1 MPKIVII
8 GAGSLGFTR
17 KLVTDIVAVPALAD
31 STFGLVDIDA
41 ERLEFAKQAV
51 GRIIKESRA
60 KAKVEASLDRKDVL
74 KDADY
79 VIVTILVGGVDGFRP
94 EITIPIKYG
103 VDINIGDTLGPSGV
117 FRALRTI
124 PVMLGIAHDMERYC
138 PDAFMLN
145 YTNPMSMLC
154 RAIERGSSIRAVGL
168 CHSVQ
173 GTSEML
179 ATWIGAPIREID
191 YLCAGIN
198 HQAWFLEFKWK
209 WRDVI
214 PDLRKAIER
223 PEIYKQELVR
233 NEMFKHLGYY
243 VTESSGHNSE
253 YNAWFRKRRD
263 LYEKYCVKGT
273 NWNPGVT
280 RYILDEYERREN
292 AWKSEVKRQLND
304 PTPLNLKR
312 SHEYC
317 SYILEAI
324 ETDRPVKING
334 NVKNTGLI
342 TNLPESC
349 CVEVP
354 VYIDRRGFNPSHVGA
369 LPPQLAALNQQNVA
383 VQEMAVEAHFT
394 KNRDLVYHA
403 CYFDPLSAAV
413 LSLEEIRKM
422 VDELFEVQGKHLPQF
437 TR

>member
-1 MPKIVII
+1 MAKIVII

-17 KLVTDIVAVPALAD
+17 KLVTDIVAVPALSD
-31 STFGLVDIDA
+31 STFGLVDVDE
-41 ERLEFAKQAV
+41 ERLEFAQQAV
-51 GRIIKESRA
+51 GRIINEA
-60 KAKVEASLDRKDVL
+60 KCDAKVEASLERKDVL
-74 KDADY
+74 KGADY
-79 VIVTILVGGVDGFRP
+79 VIVTILVGGVDAFRP
-94 EITIPIKYG
+94 EITIPIKHG

-124 PVMLGIAHDMERYC
+124 PVLHDIAHDMERYC

-154 RAIERGSSIRAVGL
+154 RALERGSDIRVVGL

-179 ATWIGAPIREID
+179 AGWIDAPIEEID

-198 HQAWFLEFKWK
+198 HQAWFLEFNWK
-209 WRDVI
+209 GRNLI
-214 PDLRKAIER
+214 PDLRKAVEK
-223 PEIYKQELVR
+223 PEIYQQEIVR

-253 YNAWFRKRRD
+253 YNAWFRKRKD
-263 LYEKYCVKGT
+263 LYEKYCVDGT
-273 NWNPGVT
+273 NWNPGVS
-280 RYILDEYERREN
+280 RYILDEYDQKD
-292 AWKSEVKRQLND
+292 ASWKSGEIKKELND
-304 PTPLNLKR
+304 PTPLNLVR

-324 ETDRPVKING
+324 EIDKPVKING
-334 NVKNTGLI
+334 NVPNAGLI
-342 TNLPESC
+342 SNLPTGC

-354 VYIDRRGFNPSHVGA
+354 VFIDRHGFQPVHVGA
-369 LPPQLAALNQQNVA
+369 LPPQLMAMNQQSVA
-383 VQEMAVEAHFT
+383 VQEMTVEAHFT
-394 KNRDLVYHA
+394 GNRDLVYQA

-422 VDELFEVQGKHLPQF
+422 VDELFEVQGERLTQF
-437 TR
+437 

>member
-8 GAGSLGFTR
+8 GAGSLVFTR
-17 KLVTDIVAVPALAD
+17 TLVKDIVAVPALAD
-31 STFGLVDIDA
+31 STFSLVDTDE

-51 GRIIKESRA
+51 GRIIKEA
-60 KAKVEASLDRKDVL
+60 KCKAKVEVSLDRRDAL
-74 KDADY
+74 KGADY
-79 VIVTILVGGVDGFRP
+79 VIMTILIGGVEAFRP
-94 EITIPIKYG
+94 EILIPIKYG

-124 PVMLGIAHDMERYC
+124 PAMLEIAHDMERYC

-179 ATWIGAPIREID
+179 ARWIGAPIGEID
-191 YLCAGIN
+191 FLCAGIN

-209 WRDVI
+209 GKDAI
-214 PDLRKAIER
+214 PDLLKAIEK
-223 PEIYKQELVR
+223 PEIYQQELVR

-253 YNAWFRKRRD
+253 YNAWFRKRKD
-263 LYEKYCVKGT
+263 LYEKYCVHGT
-273 NWNPGVT
+273 NWNPGVS
-280 RYILDEYERREN
+280 RYSLDERERREN
-292 AWKSEVKRQLND
+292 SWRDEVKKQLHD
-304 PTPLNLKR
+304 PTPLNLTR

-324 ETDRPVKING
+324 ETNTPLKING
-334 NVKNTGLI
+334 NVRNRDLI
-342 TNLPESC
+342 TNLPPNC

-354 VYIDRRGFNPSHVGA
+354 VYIDRRGFQPIHVGA
-369 LPPQLAALNQQNVA
+369 LPPQLMALNQQNIA

-394 KNRDLVYHA
+394 RNRDLVYQA

-422 VDELFEVQGKHLPQF
+422 VDELFEVQGERLPQF
-437 TR
+437 R